1 MAGYRRPAAGDRL
14 DDPSQDDG
22 SSLRGSPLRLP
33 ADDAPAVDPA
43 PAAGGSLTPWAA
55 RAPSSS
61 SEPPEA
67 RRSAPSIADVR
78 GPSALGQ
85 SGLTRLAHTIETEVV
100 PNLVRAGRANRRESA
115 RRGAPEWQPD
125 AGDVTEFAGLVLT
138 RGDRVAAS
146 YIDWLR
152 LRGTSMESIYL
163 DLLAPSAHHLGT
175 LWEEDRAD
183 FAQVTVGLGR
193 LQQIMREMSPAF
205 LNEADPPL
213 SGRRALIAPVEGEQH
228 TFGALMVGDFFV
240 RAGWTVK
247 APPSATRRQLS
258 DLVRREWFCIVGLS
272 LNNERLLGVM
282 EEEIAAIRTISCN
295 REIRVMAGGNV
306 FVENPNLAMRLG
318 ADFSATD
325 ARSATQAADSALAA
339 LVEA

>member
-1 MAGYRRPAAGDRL
+1 M
-14 DDPSQDDG
+14 
-22 SSLRGSPLRLP
+22 
-33 ADDAPAVDPA
+33 
-43 PAAGGSLTPWAA
+43 TPWVA
-55 RAPSSS
+55 RAPSSIH
-61 SEPPEA
+61 EPFEA
-67 RRSAPSIADVR
+67 RRPESPA

-85 SGLTRLAHTIETEVV
+85 SGLTRLAHTIETEIV
-100 PNLVRAGRANRRESA
+100 PNLVRAGRANRRETA
-115 RRGAPEWQPD
+115 RRGAPDWQPD
-125 AGDVTEFAGLVLT
+125 SGDVKEFAGLVLT

-163 DLLAPSAHHLGT
+163 DLLAPSAQHLGT
-175 LWEEDRAD
+175 LWEEDHAD

-213 SGRRALIAPVEGEQH
+213 SGRRALIAPVAGEHH
-228 TFGALMVGDFFV
+228 TFGALMVGDFFA

-247 APPSATRRQLS
+247 APPSATRRQLT

-272 LNNERLLGVM
+272 LNNERLLGVL
-282 EEEIAAIRTISCN
+282 EEEIATIRAISCN

-306 FVENPNLAMRLG
+306 FVENPDLAMRLG

-339 LVEA
+339 LAEA